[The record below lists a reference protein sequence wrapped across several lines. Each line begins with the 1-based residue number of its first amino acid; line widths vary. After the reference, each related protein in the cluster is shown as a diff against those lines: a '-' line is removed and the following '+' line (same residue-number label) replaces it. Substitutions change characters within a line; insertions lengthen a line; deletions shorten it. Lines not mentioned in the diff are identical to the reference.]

1 MRAIRVHSFG
11 GPEVLRLDE
20 VPKPVPAEGQ
30 VLVRVL
36 ATSVNPID
44 WKLREGMLRE
54 IPLPF
59 IPGADFCGTVEGL
72 GPSVTQFKRGDE
84 VFGYV
89 SGGAD
94 AEYLVAPESA
104 IAPRPKTLDALQ
116 AAAVPLA
123 GLTAWQGLFDH
134 GKLARG
140 ENVLILGASGGVGS
154 IAVQLAKDA
163 GAHVAG
169 TAHGDEIE
177 LIRKLGADDAIDYGK
192 YRFEDVAKDVDVC
205 LDLVGG
211 DFQRRAFDVVKKGGR
226 LVSTV
231 QSPDEELARARGIEA
246 KMMFTRP
253 RGDELRELAA
263 RIDAGKLK
271 ISIVTVLPLERAS
284 EAEELNRSHRVT
296 GKIVLR
302 VAA

>member
-20 VPKPVPAEGQ
+20 IPKPVPAEGQ

-36 ATSVNPID
+36 ATSVNPAD
-44 WKLREGMLRE
+44 WKSREGMFGN

-59 IPGADFCGTVEGL
+59 IPGSDFCGVVDGL
-72 GPSVTQFKRGDE
+72 GPNVTRFKRGDD
-84 VFGYV
+84 VFGFV
-89 SGGAD
+89 TGGAD

-123 GLTAWQGLFDH
+123 GLTAWQGLFDN
-134 GKLARG
+134 GRLARG
-140 ENVLILGASGGVGS
+140 ESVLILGASGGVGS

-169 TAHGDEIE
+169 TAKGDEIE
-177 LIRKLGADDAIDYGK
+177 LVRKLGVDDAIDYGK
-192 YRFEDVAKDVDVC
+192 LRFEDVVKDVDLC

-211 DFQRRAFDVVKKGGR
+211 DLQRRAFSVVKKGGR

-231 QSPDEELARARGIEA
+231 QPPDEALASARGVEA

-253 RGDELRELAA
+253 RGDQLRELAA

-271 ISIVTVLPLERAS
+271 INIVTVLPLERAS